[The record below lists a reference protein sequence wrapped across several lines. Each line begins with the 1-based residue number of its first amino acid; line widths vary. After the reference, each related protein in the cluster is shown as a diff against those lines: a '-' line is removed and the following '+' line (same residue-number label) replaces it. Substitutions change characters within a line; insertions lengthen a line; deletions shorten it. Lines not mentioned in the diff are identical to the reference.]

1 MNHPTENT
9 PATRVP
15 LELTVEFRKSYSRGS
30 DEGLLKNISLS
41 GAFLECGSSFSKNDK
56 LNMTFE
62 VGGRVRKIAAK
73 VVWVNSRGAGIM
85 FQHFNNRDL
94 QLIDDLIYFVENNR
108 ETRRDVLSE
117 LFKKV
122 S

>member
-1 MNHPTENT
+1 MNQPTHGN
-9 PATRVP
+9 PAPRIP
-15 LELTVEFRKSYSRGS
+15 LELSIEFRKSYSRAS
-30 DEGLLKNISLS
+30 DNGKLTNISVS
-41 GAFLECGSSFSKNDK
+41 GAFIECGSRFDKNDK

-62 VGGRVRKIAAK
+62 VGGRTRKIAAK
-73 VVWVNSRGAGIM
+73 VVWTNDRGAGIM

-94 QLIDDLIYFVENNR
+94 QLIDDLMYFVENSR
-108 ETRRDVLSE
+108 ESRRDVLSE